1 MISDLFKIVNL
12 LSIIW
17 IHHVHEKKKNNSFEK
32 VKQWHSAI
40 IRLNMV
46 HWLVY

>member
-17 IHHVHEKKKNNSFEK
+17 IHHVDEKKINSFEK
-32 VKQWHSAI
+32 VKKWHSAI